1 MVTRALARYLK
12 IAPKKLQPVLR
23 LVRRKPV
30 EEALYILF
38 NTNNKGAGML
48 KSVIHSAVSNAK
60 RLPEKNLKEEDLF
73 ISKVTANEGPVLKR
87 FRAMSMGRAGTIR
100 KRTSHILVE
109 LDLVPK
115 STKETKVKTDKVKEK
130 RKKTVKAGK

>member
-23 LVRRKPV
+23 LIRRKPV

-38 NTNNKGAGML
+38 NTSNKGAGML
-48 KSVIHSAVSNAK
+48 RSVIHSAVSNAK
-60 RLPEKNLKEEDLF
+60 RLPERHLKEEDLF
-73 ISKVTANEGPVLKR
+73 ISKVTANEGPALKR
-87 FRAMSMGRAGTIR
+87 FRAMSMGRAGEIK

-109 LDLVPK
+109 LDLIQKP
-115 STKETKVKTDKVKEK
+115 TKETKLNTGKKMEK
-130 RKKTVKAGK
+130 RKKIVKVGK

>member
-38 NTNNKGAGML
+38 STNNKGAAML
-48 KSVIHSAVSNAK
+48 RSVINSAVSNAK
-60 RLPEKNLKEEDLF
+60 RIPEKNIKETDLF
-73 ISKVTANEGPVLKR
+73 ISKVTADQGPALKR
-87 FRAMSMGRAGTIR
+87 FRAMSMGRAGMIR

-109 LDLVPK
+109 LDMFTK
-115 STKETKVKTDKVKEK
+115 SPVATNSKTVTKREK
-130 RKKTVKAGK
+130 RKKIFKAGK